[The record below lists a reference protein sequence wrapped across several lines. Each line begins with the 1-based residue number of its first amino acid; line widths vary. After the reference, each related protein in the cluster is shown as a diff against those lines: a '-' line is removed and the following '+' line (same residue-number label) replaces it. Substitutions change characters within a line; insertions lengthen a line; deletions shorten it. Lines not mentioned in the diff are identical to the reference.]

1 MVNYAH
7 IKIWE
12 ETAGTVSWDPA
23 RELASFEY
31 DPKFVTKGLDL
42 SPLKMPLQAGQ
53 VYSFPELSKMTY
65 KGLPGLLADSLP
77 DKFGNALIN
86 RWLAEQGR
94 DPDSYNPIERLL
106 YQGKRGMGALE
117 FEPAERVVQNSSTK
131 IELEGLI
138 QAARYALSDREK
150 QNADLHDEK
159 EIFQIIKV
167 GTSAGGARAK
177 AVIAY
182 NEATGEIRSGQLNAP
197 EGFSH
202 WLIKLDGIENEDKD
216 IKDPMHFGRIEYAY
230 YLMAISCGI
239 EMMESRLLK
248 ENGRF
253 HFMTRRFDRI
263 GGKEKIHM
271 QTLCGLAHFDFNSP
285 GIYSYEQLFQIMRTL
300 RLPYTAAEQIYRR
313 MVFNVVARNQDD
325 HSKNFSFLMN
335 KEERWRLA
343 PAYDM
348 TYAYNP
354 VGKYTSQHQM
364 SINGKQ
370 DGFTRAD
377 FLQVAKSMNIK
388 KANEI
393 IDEVIASVSQWK
405 QIAREQGIPPAQIRM
420 IGNVHR
426 LSFV

>member
-7 IKIWE
+7 IRIWE
-12 ETAGTVSWDPA
+12 EVAGTVSWDPA

-31 DPKFVTKGLDL
+31 DPKFVNKGWDL

-53 VYSFPELSKMTY
+53 IYSFPELNRTTY

-94 DPDSYNPIERLL
+94 DPDTYNPVERLL
-106 YQGKRGMGALE
+106 YLGKRGMGALE
-117 FEPAERVVQNSSTK
+117 FEPAEKVVQNSATK

-138 QAARYALSDREK
+138 QAARYALADKEK
-150 QNADLHDEK
+150 QIADLHNEK
-159 EIFQIIKV
+159 EISQIIKV

-177 AVIAY
+177 AIIAY
-182 NEATGEIRSGQLNAP
+182 NENTGEIRSGQLNAP
-197 EGFSH
+197 EGFLH
-202 WLIKLDGIENEDKD
+202 WLIKLDGIGDDEL
-216 IKDPMHFGRIEYAY
+216 KDPQHFGRIEYAY

-248 ENGRF
+248 ENGRY
-253 HFMTRRFDRI
+253 HFLTRRFDRT
-263 GGKEKIHM
+263 GNKEKLHM

-285 GIYSYEQLFQIMRTL
+285 GIYAYEQLFQTMRTL
-300 RLPYTAAEQIYRR
+300 RLPYTAAEQVFRR

-325 HSKNFSFLMN
+325 HSKNVSFLMN
-335 KEERWRLA
+335 KEGKWRLA
-343 PAYDM
+343 PAYDI

-354 VGKYTSQHQM
+354 LGKYTSLHQM
-364 SINGKQ
+364 TINGKQ
-370 DGFTRAD
+370 DGFTKSD
-377 FLQVAKSMNIK
+377 FLQVARSMNIK

-393 IDEVIASVSQWK
+393 IEEVIEAVSKWK
-405 QIAREQGIPPAQIRM
+405 QIAKEQGIPPSQIKM
-420 IGNVHR
+420 IEKTHR
-426 LSFV
+426 LLL